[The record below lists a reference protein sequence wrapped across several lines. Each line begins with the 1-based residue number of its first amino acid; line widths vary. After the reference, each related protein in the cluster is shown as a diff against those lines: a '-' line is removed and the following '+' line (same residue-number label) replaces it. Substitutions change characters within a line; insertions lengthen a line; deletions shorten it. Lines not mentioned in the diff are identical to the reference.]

1 MAGLAGREGRQESTS
16 RRDPSPRSGL
26 NAERIPLK
34 RVSEFIRIR
43 WGLKV
48 SHYTPYNWVKDG
60 KAGIK
65 LGTHGHLH
73 STAPQWLY
81 TSEGLIMDFLKATGL
96 T

>member
-1 MAGLAGREGRQESTS
+1 
-16 RRDPSPRSGL
+16 
-26 NAERIPLK
+26 
-34 RVSEFIRIR
+34 
-43 WGLKV
+43 V